1 MAKREEITNIVISI
15 VLIFI
20 GIFLLIYSHI
30 GNLKAITL
38 LYLVFLIHGLMKIIE
53 YSFSSDKKD
62 KEDLFTGIISLF
74 GVLSSLF
81 FKDYNG
87 QLLISITLV
96 TWVGFMSIIKL
107 IKVDY
112 YHDRNNKMFYINMTS
127 LILFLIIGVLT
138 GINLFF
144 DNTVQVLILGYFFI
158 ANGLLNLAEDAIRI
172 IATSEN
178 FNIKRKDK
186 KNGFKNCFN

>member
-1 MAKREEITNIVISI
+1 
-15 VLIFI
+15 
-20 GIFLLIYSHI
+20 
-30 GNLKAITL
+30 
-38 LYLVFLIHGLMKIIE
+38 
-53 YSFSSDKKD
+53 
-62 KEDLFTGIISLF
+62 
-74 GVLSSLF
+74 
-81 FKDYNG
+81 
-87 QLLISITLV
+87 
-96 TWVGFMSIIKL
+96 MSIIKL

-178 FNIKRKDK
+178 FNIKERIK
-186 KNGFKNCFN
+186 KWI

>member
-1 MAKREEITNIVISI
+1 MTKREEITNIVISI

-38 LYLVFLIHGLMKIIE
+38 LYLVFLIYGLMKIIE

-178 FNIKRKDK
+178 FNIKRKD
-186 KNGFKNCFN
+186 